1 MHGSGVLV
9 YPKERRF
16 AVGTFH
22 EGKPVKLDEHYSY
35 RLDTKS
41 GNEIYTNFRKKLHSE
56 DP

>member
-16 AVGTFH
+16 AIGKFH
-22 EGKPVKLDEHYSY
+22 EGKPVKLDEHHSY

-41 GNEIYTNFRKKLHSE
+41 GIEIYTNFRKKLHSE